1 MPILR
6 QPTNNQ
12 PGSNQGFQSSVSSV
26 PVAMSM
32 MIDSMV
38 NMVQNSRPDLKADS
52 NTSTKGTSSNLL
64 LKARERGVRCDQ
76 ATPSL
81 FSNLKKSSVKFKYH
95 GLNLPIKRST
105 T

>member
-6 QPTNNQ
+6 QPTNSQ

-38 NMVQNSRPDLKADS
+38 NMVQNSRPELKSDS
-52 NTSTKGTSSNLL
+52 DNSS
-64 LKARERGVRCDQ
+64 K
-76 ATPSL
+76 
-81 FSNLKKSSVKFKYH
+81 
-95 GLNLPIKRST
+95 
-105 T
+105 

>member
-6 QPTNNQ
+6 QPTNSQ

-32 MIDSMV
+32 LIDSIV

-52 NTSTKGTSSNLL
+52 NTSTK
-64 LKARERGVRCDQ
+64 
-76 ATPSL
+76 
-81 FSNLKKSSVKFKYH
+81 
-95 GLNLPIKRST
+95 
-105 T
+105 

>member
-6 QPTNNQ
+6 QTTNSQ

-38 NMVQNSRPDLKADS
+38 NMVQNSRPDLKSETDS
-52 NTSTKGTSSNLL
+52 STK
-64 LKARERGVRCDQ
+64 
-76 ATPSL
+76 
-81 FSNLKKSSVKFKYH
+81 
-95 GLNLPIKRST
+95 
-105 T
+105 

>member
-38 NMVQNSRPDLKADS
+38 NMVQNSRADLKAETDS
-52 NTSTKGTSSNLL
+52 GTK
-64 LKARERGVRCDQ
+64 
-76 ATPSL
+76 
-81 FSNLKKSSVKFKYH
+81 
-95 GLNLPIKRST
+95 
-105 T
+105 